1 MYRGLGKVCAP
12 PENYTQAVKQTL
24 KRESDLIVDCSL
36 GIEQDTTQ
44 RNPNGQTIHLILDV
58 NPLQRDV
65 CGFIGARFRPTPC
78 SDLFAFDW

>member
-1 MYRGLGKVCAP
+1 M
-12 PENYTQAVKQTL
+12 KQTL

-65 CGFIGARFRPTPC
+65 GSIIGARLIPTPR
-78 SDLFAFDW
+78 SGLFALG

>member
-65 CGFIGARFRPTPC
+65 GSIIGARFRPTPR
-78 SDLFAFDW
+78 SGLFASG